1 MIDINNISTLTLLKL
16 ANSLFCSTKY
26 SFGSITI
33 CMKDD
38 KLLNN
43 VPPIIPTP
51 KTNTITVCINT
62 YNESSPITLGVNIL
76 FPVIVWNIVVEI
88 DIHTPVN
95 IIDNSF
101 GIR

>member
-1 MIDINNISTLTLLKL
+1 MFTINTLEL
-16 ANSLFCSTKY
+16 
-26 SFGSITI
+26 
-33 CMKDD
+33 
-38 KLLNN
+38 
-43 VPPIIPTP
+43 P

-101 GIR
+101 GIRWDKA